1 MNMSGNYKKQSRPFN
16 PKPPRQAETAQPQT
30 DQEPEEEA
38 KWNPTPEVFEAFLV
52 RDQQLAAGN
61 VRAVLS
67 TANGPA
73 NLKYLKDSTL
83 HSSECIE
90 RVIAEGVAAGTIV
103 ESKGRYSL
111 APRTVR

>member
-16 PKPPRQAETAQPQT
+16 PKPPRQAEAAPPQSE
-30 DQEPEEEA
+30 EPEEEA
-38 KWNPTPEVFEAFLV
+38 KWNPTPEIFEAFLV
-52 RDQQLAAGN
+52 RDQQLATGN
-61 VRAVLS
+61 VRAVLAS
-67 TANGPA
+67 ANGPA

-90 RVIAEGVAAGTIV
+90 RVLAEGVTAGTIV

>member
-1 MNMSGNYKKQSRPFN
+1 MNMSGTYKKQPRPFS
-16 PKPPRQAETAQPQT
+16 PKPPQAREPQPQT
-30 DQEPEEEA
+30 EELEEEA
-38 KWNPTPEVFEAFLV
+38 KWNPTPEVFEGFLV

-61 VRAVLS
+61 VRAVLAS
-67 TANGPA
+67 AQGPA

-90 RVIAEGVAAGTIV
+90 RVLAEGVAAGSIV
-103 ESKGRYSL
+103 ENKGRYSL

>member
-1 MNMSGNYKKQSRPFN
+1 MSGNFHKKQSRPFS
-16 PKPPRQAETAQPQT
+16 PKPPQQAQQQNAQPQSE
-30 DQEPEEEA
+30 EPEEEA

-61 VRAVLS
+61 VRAVLAS
-67 TANGPA
+67 ASGPA

-90 RVIAEGVAAGTIV
+90 QVLSAGVAAGSIV
-103 ESKGRYSL
+103 ENKGRYSL

>member
-1 MNMSGNYKKQSRPFN
+1 MNMSGNYKKQPRPFN
-16 PKPPRQAETAQPQT
+16 PKPPQQTQAAPPQNE
-30 DQEPEEEA
+30 EPEEEA

-90 RVIAEGVAAGTIV
+90 RVLAEGVTAGTIL
-103 ESKGRYSL
+103 ENKGRYSL